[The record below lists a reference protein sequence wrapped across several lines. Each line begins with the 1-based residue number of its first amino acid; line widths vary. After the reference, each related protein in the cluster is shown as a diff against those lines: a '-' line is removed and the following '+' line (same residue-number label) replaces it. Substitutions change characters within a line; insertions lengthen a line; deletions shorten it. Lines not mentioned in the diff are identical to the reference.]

1 VKRVGVVLV
10 VWVWLVLAARL
21 PAAGLPLGAASGV
34 VSKATANV
42 LFIYPQDANGEL
54 GPKMVL
60 KLRGTSNV
68 YLVTTH
74 VRARQPV
81 VVQRAIDPRSLAPNQ
96 PIAVIYTATRD
107 EYILLSAVAQQV
119 VGR

>member
-1 VKRVGVVLV
+1 LGAVLFV
-10 VWVWLVLAARL
+10 CVWLVLVARL
-21 PAAGLPLGAASGV
+21 PAAGLPLGTATGV
-34 VSKATANV
+34 VGKATANV
-42 LFIYPQDANGEL
+42 LFICPQDSNGQL

-81 VVQRAIDPRSLAPNQ
+81 VVQRAIEPRSLAPNQ

-119 VGR
+119 GGR